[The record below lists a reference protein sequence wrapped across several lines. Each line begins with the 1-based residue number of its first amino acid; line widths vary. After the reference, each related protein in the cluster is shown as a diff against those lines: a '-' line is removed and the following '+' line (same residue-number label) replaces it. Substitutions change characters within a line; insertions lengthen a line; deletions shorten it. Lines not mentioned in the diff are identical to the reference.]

1 MDDQTVIAF
10 FILVGLIF
18 YYAQLNRVDIPV
30 KQHTTNESGHVKP
43 EHLLYDVLKQF
54 SSGDKMSLSGTCNVN
69 LYSKHIIDVTMKQKF
84 TRLLNQIFASIYGL
98 THRLF
103 QVQELNNIYE
113 QIDTSNNKRY
123 VVDATLNAVS
133 NYYTARVILDIV
145 VINGEVMVNYVN
157 INNASNNNIIDRFDV
172 VYGNQGVLFNHNNFS
187 ENIRALLDTEYKN
200 NHKLIKVQSEQLDS
214 KNYDLEGVL
223 SLNSLLKRYLPSTL
237 SSESEKNLRMKGLD
251 GQLEMYLPPSITTAK
266 SPQFCNKYLN
276 GWTSNAVNIPG
287 DESCVFDHNNTETE
301 YNQPYMAPG
310 QFFNRSSFPK
320 QDY

>member
-1 MDDQTVIAF
+1 MDNQTLIVF

-18 YYAQLNRVDIPV
+18 YYIHLNREIPT
-30 KQHTTNESGHVKP
+30 KQHSVDQSGHVKP

-54 SSGDKMSLSGTCNVN
+54 SSGDKIYLSGACTVN

-84 TRLLNQIFASIYGL
+84 TKLLNEIFSSVYGI

-113 QIDTSNNKRY
+113 QIDAFNNKRY
-123 VVDATLNAVS
+123 VVDATLNSVS

-145 VINGEVMVNYVN
+145 VINNEVMVNYVN
-157 INNASNNNIIDRFDV
+157 INDASNNNIMDRFDV
-172 VYGNQGVLFNHNNFS
+172 VYNNQGILFNHNNFS
-187 ENIRALLDTEYKN
+187 ENIRALLDTEYKK
-200 NHKLIKVQSEQLDS
+200 NHKLIAVNSSQLDS
-214 KNYDLEGVL
+214 KNYDLENVL

-237 SSESEKNLRMKGLD
+237 SSESEKDLQMKGLD

-287 DESCVFDHNNTETE
+287 DEHCVFDHNTTETE

-320 QDY
+320 QGF

>member
-1 MDDQTVIAF
+1 MDNQTLIVF

-18 YYAQLNRVDIPV
+18 YYIHLNREIPT
-30 KQHTTNESGHVKP
+30 KQHSVNQSGHVKP

-54 SSGDKMSLSGTCNVN
+54 SSGDKIYLSGACTVN
-69 LYSKHIIDVTMKQKF
+69 LYSKHIIDVTMKQQF
-84 TRLLNQIFASIYGL
+84 TKLLNEIFSSVYGI

-113 QIDTSNNKRY
+113 QIDAFNNKRY
-123 VVDATLNAVS
+123 VVDATLNSVS

-145 VINGEVMVNYVN
+145 VINNEVMVNYVN
-157 INNASNNNIIDRFDV
+157 INDASNNNIMDRFDV
-172 VYGNQGVLFNHNNFS
+172 VYNNQGILFNHNNFS
-187 ENIRALLDTEYKN
+187 ENIRALLDTEYKK
-200 NHKLIKVQSEQLDS
+200 NHKLIAVNSSQLDS
-214 KNYDLEGVL
+214 KNYDLENVL

-237 SSESEKNLRMKGLD
+237 SSESEKDLQMKGLD

-287 DESCVFDHNNTETE
+287 DEHCVFDHNTTETE

-320 QDY
+320 QGF

>member
-1 MDDQTVIAF
+1 MDTETLVVFFVI
-10 FILVGLIF
+10 IGLI
-18 YYAQLNRVDIPV
+18 YYYFHLNREHRPIKHV
-30 KQHTTNESGHVKP
+30 KDESGHVKP
-43 EHLLYDVLKQF
+43 EHLLYDVLQQF
-54 SSGDKMSLSGTCNVN
+54 SSGDKINLSGTCSVN
-69 LYSKHIIDVTMKQKF
+69 LYSKHIIDVNTKQQF
-84 TRLLNQIFASIYGL
+84 TKLLNQIFSSVYGI

-113 QIDTSNNKRY
+113 QIDSSNNKRY

-145 VINGEVMVNYVN
+145 IINNEIMINYIN
-157 INNASNNNIIDRFDV
+157 INDASNNNILDRYDV
-172 VYGNQGVLFNHNNFS
+172 VYQDQGILFNHNNFS
-187 ENIRALLDTEYKN
+187 ENIRALLDTEYKKQN
-200 NHKLIKVQSEQLDS
+200 KLIAVNSSQLDS
-214 KNYDLEGVL
+214 KNYNLENVL

-237 SSESEKNLRMKGLD
+237 SSESEKDLQMKGLD

-287 DESCVFDHNNTETE
+287 DEQCVFDHNTTETE

-320 QDY
+320 QGF

>member
-1 MDDQTVIAF
+1 MDNQTLIVF

-18 YYAQLNRVDIPV
+18 YYIHLNREIPI
-30 KQHTTNESGHVKP
+30 KQHSVDQSGHVKP

-54 SSGDKMSLSGTCNVN
+54 SSGDKIYLSGACTVN

-84 TRLLNQIFASIYGL
+84 TKLLNEIFSSVYGI

-113 QIDTSNNKRY
+113 QIDAFNNKRY
-123 VVDATLNAVS
+123 VVDATLNSVS

-145 VINGEVMVNYVN
+145 VINNEVMVNYVN
-157 INNASNNNIIDRFDV
+157 INDASNNNIMDRFDV
-172 VYGNQGVLFNHNNFS
+172 VYNNQGILFNHNNFS
-187 ENIRALLDTEYKN
+187 ENIRSLLDTEYKK
-200 NHKLIKVQSEQLDS
+200 NHKLISVNSSQLDS
-214 KNYDLEGVL
+214 KNYDLENVL

-237 SSESEKNLRMKGLD
+237 SSESEKDLQMKGLD

-287 DESCVFDHNNTETE
+287 DEHCVFDHNTTETE

-320 QDY
+320 QGF